1 MTDTEL
7 IQKIRKLKQIKPRE
21 EWVVLTKNKMFDIK
35 DEVIENTAEQTTEA
49 KTGIKEILIG
59 AFKMLNY
66 RPAMA
71 ATVSFAFLFVLFVS
85 AQNSLPGDSLFS
97 IKKITEQVRIEL
109 ASQTEKPKV
118 QLELAEKR
126 LTELAKIA
134 DANLGKNL
142 ASAIEEFEKTAKK
155 SARALK
161 EMSAVDDYKIDKEIV
176 AVIEAI
182 EEKTKNIEKTLA
194 VQIDTSA
201 FTESADS
208 YYRICQLEVEQQI
221 TDFENSTLTVEQEGL
236 LQTAKQHYKEGDCNQ
251 ALEVIFILSNP
262 EE

>member
-1 MTDTEL
+1 MAQVAKWKKAYVDEL
-7 IQKIRKLKQIKPRE
+7 TSVIKDNEVIGIVRVNGIPGPQIQKMRSNLKGKAHLI
-21 EWVVLTKNKMFDIK
+21 VAKNNL
-35 DEVIENTAEQTTEA
+35 IE
-49 KTGIKEILIG
+49 
-59 AFKMLNY
+59 
-66 RPAMA
+66 
-71 ATVSFAFLFVLFVS
+71 
-85 AQNSLPGDSLFS
+85 
-97 IKKITEQVRIEL
+97 
-109 ASQTEKPKV
+109 
-118 QLELAEKR
+118 
-126 LTELAKIA
+126 
-134 DANLGKNL
+134 
-142 ASAIEEFEKTAKK
+142 
-155 SARALK
+155 RALK

-201 FTESADS
+201 LAESADS